1 MSASFE
7 SGMKNLS
14 LSDDP
19 HQQIANQGQ
28 WFQASDSDEE
38 DDQPLSSTNRPIS
51 VLMARPAHFIKP
63 AAPPRTMSPPDMRI
77 IQSLFDNY
85 SQKVYI
91 EGYVYRKKEQWSRWY
106 AELCGSVLI
115 LWDAQFEGSG
125 EQVMPQYMSV
135 INSSVDL
142 LGKSGEQGKDNVFS
156 FNSAG
161 DNQVLFDLP
170 NPRVLQQWVSAIRLS
185 CFEYTRL
192 QEIFTRHFL
201 SRSAFADMQLKT
213 LSKTEGQVE
222 VQLGANEWQ
231 KYWLVVSDKVEEK
244 KLFGKKTKPSKG
256 QIMLYESKKAKHPVL
271 TITNVVQSYILY
283 PESAKDI
290 DTVTTF
296 KIQAN
301 GETTTATIRAPSTKE
316 MAQWVIGTFDTFKL
330 YGRPDQPRGDAPR
343 LFLELHEVSHINLK
357 DQGLVETMSQ
367 FSNILLQKLQHQQ
380 QIVQQHLYARQS
392 QQPMGL
398 IHQIPSGAPMLNGQV
413 PSPPRPNPQR
423 MSTHSSQSSNMSNKP
438 LGMQPQHAQA
448 FPPPSL
454 QQQQQVKANTNR
466 KIYAS
471 DEESEE
477 EDDDEEEEEEDDESD
492 SDSVFNKNKIK
503 TKESLLP
510 NMQEDEGFASNVLG
524 DIEKKSVSSKTSL
537 HISQKAS
544 TSSTT
549 DLSTKKDVK
558 EEDNLSDSD
567 DDDDEE
573 EEAVQKPSA
582 KPVTKRPNPKVART
596 QISVSGSDDSEEG
609 EEEEGYSGSDDDD
622 IPIHQQQQR
631 HLQQQHQQPYLDY
644 NDAYMQNQQ
653 WDSASTYNASQN
665 MMMMDPHFQGYYD
678 ENGFPMMGEDG
689 PIIPQL
695 GDRFATQNSLLDTYR
710 ADRPSA
716 HDQEGY
722 ARATGQPLIQVPNK
736 PPEPRA
742 GLVGMISQ
750 LEHEKKQE
758 KSNKTRLAEMEKE
771 RILER
776 ERERYL
782 LEQRQQMMQP
792 MMNPAMNQ
800 SMSQSINQGTNP
812 AMSQSMNPAMSQ
824 GMNPAMNQ
832 NMMMYPGIMPM
843 MGGQMPMMNMNMMM
857 YPGMMNMQMV
867 PPMMDP
873 RVSMMMMQ
881 QQYGQHP
888 MWQQQQQMFN
898 NRFNG
903 SIQDDDEDEDDDVP
917 LGTKEPSHTQK
928 H

>member
-1 MSASFE
+1 
-7 SGMKNLS
+7 
-14 LSDDP
+14 
-19 HQQIANQGQ
+19 
-28 WFQASDSDEE
+28 
-38 DDQPLSSTNRPIS
+38 
-51 VLMARPAHFIKP
+51 
-63 AAPPRTMSPPDMRI
+63 
-77 IQSLFDNY
+77 
-85 SQKVYI
+85 
-91 EGYVYRKKEQWSRWY
+91 
-106 AELCGSVLI
+106 
-115 LWDAQFEGSG
+115 
-125 EQVMPQYMSV
+125 
-135 INSSVDL
+135 
-142 LGKSGEQGKDNVFS
+142 
-156 FNSAG
+156 
-161 DNQVLFDLP
+161 NQVLFDLP

-330 YGRPDQPRGDAPR
+330 YGRPDRLHDDPLNIHSLNFGEPRGDAPR

-357 DQGLVETMSQ
+357 NQGLVETMSQ

-454 QQQQQVKANTNR
+454 QQQQQ
-466 KIYAS
+466 
-471 DEESEE
+471 
-477 EDDDEEEEEEDDESD
+477 
-492 SDSVFNKNKIK
+492 
-503 TKESLLP
+503 ESLLP

-609 EEEEGYSGSDDDD
+609 EEEEGYS
-622 IPIHQQQQR
+622 
-631 HLQQQHQQPYLDY
+631 
-644 NDAYMQNQQ
+644 
-653 WDSASTYNASQN
+653 
-665 MMMMDPHFQGYYD
+665 GYYD

-857 YPGMMNMQMV
+857 YPGMMNMQMM